1 MNRNNQNKAPAID
14 FKDLAQNWPYYVY
27 EISAKND
34 PNHFNELG
42 ILQDF
47 SMEHDLNS
55 QGKIN
60 AAQRMRYFMLVGVLS
75 CYCTYFL
82 YMDIDGFFISFTNW
96 TLIITTVSLMAS
108 INAGN
113 DSTNYGK
120 DSLQTAE
127 TAVHT

>member
-1 MNRNNQNKAPAID
+1 
-14 FKDLAQNWPYYVY
+14 
-27 EISAKND
+27 
-34 PNHFNELG
+34 
-42 ILQDF
+42 
-47 SMEHDLNS
+47 MEHDLNS

-60 AAQRMRYFMLVGVLS
+60 AAQRMRYFMLVGGLS